1 MPIAKLLK
9 RDSVTIGLMLHAQ
22 QNDERPAEHAGNEGC
37 RRRLALHFE
46 VVWSK
51 KGKENPMAGAAR
63 RKREPARLEGLTFP
77 VLVDSE
83 TPDLRFKR
91 LPRNSE
97 FCCRA

>member
-1 MPIAKLLK
+1 MLAKMAN
-9 RDSVTIGLMLHAQ
+9 SQ
-22 QNDERPAEHAGNEGC
+22 QYVLESKNDQQRMD
-37 RRRLALHFE
+37 LHFE
-46 VVWSK
+46 VRWSRQ
-51 KGKENPMAGAAR
+51 GENLMAGAAR